1 MSTTWRQ
8 AGRRLALGLST
19 LLGRRPRGFF
29 IPYRHADAA
38 RPPSSYP
45 ALAPLFARAEPSFQ
59 ARLAAAARHLD
70 ALLGF
75 GGAPPAP
82 RWEQDWFPRLDG
94 ALAYALTRELAP
106 RRIVEIGSGHS
117 TRFLA
122 RAVADGGLKTSIVA
136 VDPAPRAPLTGL
148 AIECVY
154 SLAQDAPLA
163 IFDAL
168 VDGDVL
174 FVDSSHVLMPGSDVD
189 FILNTLLPRLPAGA
203 YVHIHDVFLP
213 DGYPASW
220 AWRGYNEQ
228 QAMAPLLSSGA
239 YEIVWASHY
248 AATRLAADVAASGL
262 ARLKLPSGACES
274 SLWLRKIR

>member
-1 MSTTWRQ
+1 MNTTWRQ

-29 IPYRHADAA
+29 IPYRYAGAV
-38 RPPSSYP
+38 RPPDSYP
-45 ALAPLFARAEPSFQ
+45 ALAPLFVRAEPSFR

-70 ALLGF
+70 VLVGL

-122 RAVADGGLKTSIVA
+122 RAVADGGLATSILA
-136 VDPAPRAPLTGL
+136 IDPAPRAPLTGL

-154 SLAQDAPLA
+154 SLAQDAPPA

-189 FILNTLLPRLPAGA
+189 FILNTLLPRLPAGV

-248 AATRLAADVAASGL
+248 AASRLAADVAASGF
-262 ARLKLPSGACES
+262 ARLTLPAGACES
-274 SLWLRKIR
+274 SLWLRKTA